1 MNIYIYKQL
10 HLYLFC
16 LYLRSFFRSP
26 LELIIFLNETRKIQ
40 VYLIPLSLNSS
51 KPELLMQ
58 QLARTCLSL
67 SLSPVYINTIN
78 IDFFAA
84 SGQSLLIYDDYSL
97 PGQLLTLVR
106 LQVIVHHSTNLTQY
120 TSQRTTS
127 NLPLDAFSAWL
138 QLVKNGLTVMPE
150 ILPEHVGINKSKQ
163 QFSTTCCSSKELFN
177 CLISFESMDFSSSR
191 TSSNCKT

>member
-97 PGQLLTLVR
+97 PG
-106 LQVIVHHSTNLTQY
+106 
-120 TSQRTTS
+120 
-127 NLPLDAFSAWL
+127 
-138 QLVKNGLTVMPE
+138 
-150 ILPEHVGINKSKQ
+150 
-163 QFSTTCCSSKELFN
+163 
-177 CLISFESMDFSSSR
+177 
-191 TSSNCKT
+191 